1 MSFLSLRNPGNF
13 LVAVHH
19 IDWIDKSSL
28 EVVSSCQMEE
38 STP

>member
-1 MSFLSLRNPGNF
+1 MSFLSLRNPGKF